1 MEEDIRDSFKRQKT
15 LHAWE
20 RDDSKVFQFNRFPA
34 MEISPVSSTHY
45 LPPFQSITHMPNLGT
60 FTPYHV
66 STPTPSWNMSLPAL
80 QIPQKVPEGE
90 KVFCNCGNF
99 VPSFDEMGRNYHK
112 ESFMCSTCKIPLQIP
127 HFKDGGM
134 FCEKHAHGEDEKV
147 AHLLDLKI
155 FVRSNPETHQIAN
168 YNVYPAPSI
177 ALEKG
182 ISSTQTVVA
191 SLVDNHSGIEL
202 TEGFQSG
209 FRRVIKQGGNY
220 LVFTGLKINKMGRI
234 KNELRQRQIMK
245 FDSFQIRFRIGNESW
260 DSTPFKL
267 VSSCTQLPKE
277 IRSKVRPSK
286 KAHHDDEEPDNNW
299 LSITDTVNEKM
310 ESSDSPSPGQEA
322 ESPKQELRK
331 ETAEMSQPPKVAS
344 LSSQSKGP
352 GSIQF
357 LLE

>member
-1 MEEDIRDSFKRQKT
+1 MEEDIRESFKRQKT

-20 RDDSKVFQFNRFPA
+20 RDDSKILQFNRVPSGNFSSK
-34 MEISPVSSTHY
+34 MDISPVQF
-45 LPPFQSITHMPNLGT
+45 LPSIQAITAVPNLGT

-66 STPTPSWNMSLPAL
+66 AMPTQGSWNYQLPAL
-80 QIPQKVPEGE
+80 QIPSPKHAPEPE
-90 KVFCNCGNF
+90 RTCTCHDFI
-99 VPSFDEMGRNYHK
+99 PSLDQMGRDFHK
-112 ESFMCSTCKIPLQIP
+112 ESFMCSTCKIPLHRP

-134 FCEKHAHGEDEKV
+134 YCEKHAHGEEEV
-147 AHLLDLKI
+147 VSSHLEI
-155 FVRSNPETHQIAN
+155 FIRSNPETHQIAN

-182 ISSTQTVVA
+182 ITKTETVLA
-191 SLVDNHSGIEL
+191 SLVDNHSGVEL
-202 TEGFQSG
+202 QEGFQSG
-209 FRRVIKQGGNY
+209 FRRIIKQGGNF

-234 KNELRQRQIMK
+234 KNELRQKQIMK
-245 FDSFQIRFRIGNESW
+245 FDSFQIRFRIGSEHW

-286 KAHHDDEEPDNNW
+286 KAHHDEETESNWAPISETEKDSEKESKKEEPTEANKEMSDN
-299 LSITDTVNEKM
+299 
-310 ESSDSPSPGQEA
+310 
-322 ESPKQELRK
+322 SPKV
-331 ETAEMSQPPKVAS
+331 TS
-344 LSSQSKGP
+344 LSSQPKGP